1 MAVGGLPL
9 SSNRQINRSIFLA
22 VRSYGGV
29 HSPFGQLPCLGKMT
43 AIRLGIGCER
53 QSCVLF
59 GLACIPVLL
68 FRHRGGIRP
77 EKGESVESIVQYE
90 IIHFARLRLVDRLPR
105 LVEALQGKG
114 IVGGIRVPTYSIRRE
129 THGLHTRLRG
139 FLIMS
144 LEGEHHTQPV
154 IRGGFPWVVRN
165 PLLICL
171 GCFIQLSGYG
181 VIVVG
186 GDLDRKSTR

>member
-43 AIRLGIGCER
+43 AIRFGIGCER

-68 FRHRGGIRP
+68 FRR

-90 IIHFARLRLVDRLPR
+90 IIHFSRLRLVDRLPR

-139 FLIMS
+139 FLILS
-144 LEGEHHTQPV
+144 L
-154 IRGGFPWVVRN
+154 
-165 PLLICL
+165 
-171 GCFIQLSGYG
+171 
-181 VIVVG
+181 
-186 GDLDRKSTR
+186 